1 MTRTLQRRA
10 ERLMSVDTAVTI
22 GSNFMLIASG
32 ATLTIATTPRIK
44 TGRNTVYS
52 SGGVVVSISPLAVS
66 AGIGEFSAGGNAF
79 DAAVAVAAV
88 ESVTVPP
95 SCGLG
100 GEPFVIMYDAKSG
113 LVHGANGSGKAP
125 LAASRSFFVDRG
137 HRFMPLEGPL
147 AAAIPGEVLA
157 WEQIAER
164 FGTRPLSKLLEPAI
178 EYAENGFAISEE
190 LARGFEILSPKLAR
204 FPESKEIFTHDG
216 RPLLPGETLVQKDL
230 ARTLKQIASGGAEA
244 FYKGDIGREMARAI
258 QAAGGLYTAQE
269 IAEHENEWYQP
280 PISTTYHGH
289 TLYETAPPSQ
299 GLTLL
304 EMLNILEGYDLA
316 EMGFYTAESV
326 HTMVEAKKLAFADRN
341 KYAGDM
347 DFVKVPV
354 SELISK
360 RFAARRRETITETA
374 GRGEALEPTVS
385 APGDGNTSYFCVV
398 DAEGNA
404 VSFIHSLSM
413 GFGSGFVAGET
424 GVLLNNRV
432 GRGFSLV
439 EGHPNVIEGGKRTM
453 HTLNAYMVMRDDRP
467 YVIGGTPG
475 GDNQIGWNAQ
485 VITNVLDHSMT
496 AQEAVEAPR
505 WTSTPGTDPHSVDD
519 PFVLELEG
527 GMSAADIE
535 SLKANG
541 HDVLVHPG
549 RVFGGSAKLIVID
562 PATGVRMAGS
572 DPRSDGQA
580 GAV

>member
-1 MTRTLQRRA
+1 M
-10 ERLMSVDTAVTI
+10 
-22 GSNFMLIASG
+22 AS
-32 ATLTIATTPRIK
+32 
-44 TGRNTVYS
+44 
-52 SGGVVVSISPLAVS
+52 
-66 AGIGEFSAGGNAF
+66 GGNAF
-79 DAAVAVAAV
+79 DAAVTVAAV
-88 ESVTVPP
+88 EAVTVPP
-95 SCGLG
+95 ACGLG

-113 LVHGANGSGKAP
+113 LAHGLNGSGKAP
-125 LAASRSFFVDRG
+125 LAASRDFFIERG
-137 HRFMPLEGPL
+137 HKFMPLEGPL
-147 AAAIPGEVLA
+147 AAAIPGEAQA
-157 WEQIAER
+157 WEQIAEK

-178 EYAENGFAISEE
+178 EYAERGFAVSAE

-204 FPESKEIFTHDG
+204 FPESRDIFTHDG

-244 FYKGDIGREMARAI
+244 FYKGDVGRETARAI
-258 QAAGGLYTAQE
+258 QSAGGLYTYQE
-269 IAEHENEWYQP
+269 IADHENEWYQP

-289 TLYETAPPSQ
+289 TVYETAPPSQ
-299 GLTLL
+299 GLALL

-316 EMGFYTAESV
+316 DMGFYTAESV

-341 KYAGDM
+341 RYAGDP
-347 DFVKVPV
+347 DFVSMPV

-360 RFAARRRETITETA
+360 RFAARRREMITGTTGRYEA
-374 GRGEALEPTVS
+374 GPVAAPI
-385 APGDGNTSYFCVV
+385 PGDGNTSYFCVV

-413 GFGSGFVAGET
+413 GFGSGFVAGNT
-424 GVLLNNRV
+424 GALLNNRV

-453 HTLNAYMVMRDDRP
+453 HTLNAYMVMREGKP
-467 YVIGGTPG
+467 YLIGGTPG

-485 VITNVLDHSMT
+485 VISNALDHGMS
-496 AQEAVEAPR
+496 AQQAVEAPR
-505 WTSTPGTDPHSVDD
+505 WTSTPGSDPHSIDD

-527 GMSAADIE
+527 GMSAADVE
-535 SLKANG
+535 SLKARG
-541 HDVLVHPG
+541 HDVVVHPG

-562 PATGVRMAGS
+562 PATGVRTAGS

>member
-1 MTRTLQRRA
+1 M
-10 ERLMSVDTAVTI
+10 
-22 GSNFMLIASG
+22 
-32 ATLTIATTPRIK
+32 TTPRIE
-44 TGRNTVYS
+44 TGRSTVYS
-52 SGGVVVSISPLAVS
+52 SGGVVVSISPIAVS
-66 AGIGEFSAGGNAF
+66 AGIGELAAGGNAF

-88 ESVTVPP
+88 EAVTVPP

-113 LVHGANGSGKAP
+113 LVHGLNGSGKAP
-125 LAASRSFFVDRG
+125 LAASRDFFVERG

-147 AAAIPGEVLA
+147 AAAIPGEALA
-157 WEQIAER
+157 WEQISER

-178 EYAENGFAISEE
+178 EYAEHGFAISEE
-190 LARGFEILSPKLAR
+190 LAKGFEILSPKLAR
-204 FPESKEIFTHDG
+204 FPESRKIFTHDG

-258 QAAGGLYTAQE
+258 QAAGGLYTVQE
-269 IAEHENEWYQP
+269 IADHENAWYQP

-289 TLYETAPPSQ
+289 TVYETAPPSQ

-304 EMLNILEGYDLA
+304 EMMNILEGYDLSD
-316 EMGFYTAESV
+316 MGFYTAESV
-326 HTMVEAKKLAFADRN
+326 HVMVEAKKLAFGDRN

-354 SELISK
+354 SGLISK
-360 RFAARRRETITETA
+360 RLAARRRETITETA
-374 GRGEALEPTVS
+374 GRGEALEPAVS

-413 GFGSGFVAGET
+413 GFGSGFVAGNT

-467 YVIGGTPG
+467 YLIGGTPG

-485 VITNVLDHSMT
+485 VVTNVLDHGMS

-535 SLKANG
+535 SLKAKG

-562 PATGVRMAGS
+562 PVTGVRMAGS

>member
-1 MTRTLQRRA
+1 M
-10 ERLMSVDTAVTI
+10 
-22 GSNFMLIASG
+22 
-32 ATLTIATTPRIK
+32 TTPRIQ

-66 AGIGEFSAGGNAF
+66 AGIRELAAGGNAF

-88 ESVTVPP
+88 EAVTVPP

-113 LVHGANGSGKAP
+113 LVYGLNGSGKAP
-125 LAASRSFFVDRG
+125 MAASRDFFVERG

-147 AAAIPGEVLA
+147 AAAIPGEAMA
-157 WEQIAER
+157 WEQISER

-178 EYAENGFAISEE
+178 GYAEHGFAISEE
-190 LARGFEILSPKLAR
+190 LARGFEILNPKLAR
-204 FPESKEIFTHDG
+204 FPESREIFTRDG
-216 RPLLPGETLVQKDL
+216 RPLLPGDTLVQKDI
-230 ARTLKQIASGGAEA
+230 ARTLEQIASGGAES
-244 FYKGDIGREMARAI
+244 FYKGDIGREIARAI
-258 QAAGGLYTAQE
+258 QAAGGLYTEQE
-269 IAEHENEWYQP
+269 IADHENAWYQP

-289 TLYETAPPSQ
+289 TVYETAPPSQ

-326 HTMVEAKKLAFADRN
+326 HTMVEAKKLSFADRHT
-341 KYAGDM
+341 YAGDM

-360 RFAARRRETITETA
+360 PFAARRREMITETA
-374 GRGEALEPTVS
+374 GQYDAGPVAAPI
-385 APGDGNTSYFCVV
+385 PGDGNTSYFCVV

-413 GFGSGFVAGET
+413 GFGSGFVAGKT

-453 HTLNAYMVMRDDRP
+453 HTLNAYMAMRDDRP
-467 YVIGGTPG
+467 YLIGGTPG

-485 VITNVLDHSMT
+485 VITNVLDHAMS

-505 WTSTPGTDPHSVDD
+505 WTSTPGTDPHNIDD
-519 PFVLELEG
+519 PFVLEIEG
-527 GMSAADIE
+527 GMSPAEVE
-535 SLKANG
+535 SLKGRG
-541 HDVLVHPG
+541 HDVVVHPG

-562 PATGVRMAGS
+562 PATGVRTAGS
-572 DPRSDGQA
+572 DPRSDGHA

>member
-1 MTRTLQRRA
+1 MTADHSFRA
-10 ERLMSVDTAVTI
+10 R
-22 GSNFMLIASG
+22 
-32 ATLTIATTPRIK
+32 
-44 TGRNTVYS
+44 
-52 SGGVVVSISPLAVS
+52 
-66 AGIGEFSAGGNAF
+66 
-79 DAAVAVAAV
+79 
-88 ESVTVPP
+88 
-95 SCGLG
+95 
-100 GEPFVIMYDAKSG
+100 
-113 LVHGANGSGKAP
+113 H
-125 LAASRSFFVDRG
+125 
-137 HRFMPLEGPL
+137 
-147 AAAIPGEVLA
+147 
-157 WEQIAER
+157 W
-164 FGTRPLSKLLEPAI
+164 SK
-178 EYAENGFAISEE
+178 
-190 LARGFEILSPKLAR
+190 R
-204 FPESKEIFTHDG
+204 
-216 RPLLPGETLVQKDL
+216 DL
-230 ARTLKQIASGGAEA
+230 ARTLKQIASGGADA

-258 QAAGGLYTAQE
+258 QATGGLYTAQE
-269 IAEHENEWYQP
+269 IADHENAWYQP

-289 TLYETAPPSQ
+289 TVYETAPPSQ

-316 EMGFYTAESV
+316 DMGFYTAESV
-326 HTMVEAKKLAFADRN
+326 HVMVEAKKLAFADRN
-341 KYAGDM
+341 RYAGDM
-347 DFVKVPV
+347 DFVTVPL

-360 RFAARRRETITETA
+360 QFAARRRETITETA
-374 GRGEALEPTVS
+374 GRGEALEPAVS

-413 GFGSGFVAGET
+413 GFGSGFVAGNT

-485 VITNVLDHSMT
+485 VISDVLDHGMS

-505 WTSTPGTDPHSVDD
+505 WTSTPGADPHSVDD

-527 GMSAADIE
+527 GMSPADIE
-535 SLKANG
+535 SLKAKG

-549 RVFGGSAKLIVID
+549 RVFGGSAKLIIID
-562 PATGVRMAGS
+562 PATDVRTAGS
-572 DPRSDGQA
+572 DPRSDGHA

>member
-1 MTRTLQRRA
+1 MTI
-10 ERLMSVDTAVTI
+10 V
-22 GSNFMLIASG
+22 
-32 ATLTIATTPRIK
+32 TTPRIE
-44 TGRNTVYS
+44 TGRKTVYS
-52 SGGVVVSISPLAVS
+52 SRGAVVSISPLAVS
-66 AGIGEFSAGGNAF
+66 AGILELAAGGNAF

-88 ESVTVPP
+88 EAVTVPP

-113 LVHGANGSGKAP
+113 LVHGLNGSGKAP
-125 LAASRSFFVDRG
+125 LAASREFFVERG

-147 AAAIPGEVLA
+147 AAAIPGEALA

-178 EYAENGFAISEE
+178 EYAKHGFAISEE
-190 LARGFEILSPKLAR
+190 LARGFEILNPKLAR
-204 FPESKEIFTHDG
+204 FPESRDIFTRDG
-216 RPLLPGETLVQKDL
+216 RPFLPGDTLVQRDL
-230 ARTLKQIASGGAEA
+230 AETLKKIASVGAEA
-244 FYKGDIGREMARAI
+244 FYKGEIGREMARAI
-258 QAAGGLYTAQE
+258 QEAGGLYTAQE
-269 IAEHENEWYQP
+269 IADHENVWYEP

-289 TLYETAPPSQ
+289 TVYETAPPSQ

-304 EMLNILEGYDLA
+304 EMLNIVEGYDLA

-341 KYAGDM
+341 RYAGDM
-347 DFVKVPV
+347 DFVSVPV
-354 SELISK
+354 SELVSK
-360 RFAARRRETITETA
+360 RFAARRRELISETA
-374 GRGEALEPTVS
+374 GRGEALEPILS

-413 GFGSGFVAGET
+413 GFGSGFVAGKT

-453 HTLNAYMVMRDDRP
+453 HTLNAYMVMREGRP
-467 YVIGGTPG
+467 YLVGGTPG

-485 VITNVLDHSMT
+485 VISNVLDHGMS

-505 WTSTPGTDPHSVDD
+505 WTSTPGTDPHSIDD
-519 PFVLELEG
+519 PLVLELEA
-527 GMSAADIE
+527 GMSPADVE
-535 SLKANG
+535 SLKAKG
-541 HDVLVHPG
+541 HDMVVHPG
-549 RVFGGSAKLIVID
+549 RVFGGSAKLVVID
-562 PATGVRMAGS
+562 PATGVRTAGS
-572 DPRSDGQA
+572 DPRSDGHA

>member
-1 MTRTLQRRA
+1 MT
-10 ERLMSVDTAVTI
+10 MV
-22 GSNFMLIASG
+22 
-32 ATLTIATTPRIK
+32 TTPRIE
-44 TGRNTVYS
+44 TGRKTVYS

-66 AGIGEFSAGGNAF
+66 AGIRELAAGGNAF

-88 ESVTVPP
+88 EAVTVPP

-113 LVHGANGSGKAP
+113 LVHGLNGSGKAP
-125 LAASRSFFVDRG
+125 LAASRDFFVERG

-147 AAAIPGEVLA
+147 AAAIPGEALA
-157 WEQIAER
+157 WDQIAER

-178 EYAENGFAISEE
+178 EYADQGFAISEE
-190 LARGFEILSPKLAR
+190 LARGFEILNPKLAR
-204 FPESKEIFTHDG
+204 FPESRDIFTRDG
-216 RPLLPGETLVQKDL
+216 LPFLPGDTLIQKDL
-230 ARTLKQIASGGAEA
+230 AETLKQISSGGAEA
-244 FYKGDIGREMARAI
+244 FYEGDIGREMARAI

-269 IAEHENEWYQP
+269 IADHENVWYEP

-289 TLYETAPPSQ
+289 TVYETAPPSQ

-304 EMLNILEGYDLA
+304 QMLNILEGYDLA
-316 EMGFYTAESV
+316 AMGYYTAESV

-341 KYAGDM
+341 RYAGDM
-347 DFVKVPV
+347 DFVSMPV
-354 SELISK
+354 SELVSK
-360 RFAARRRETITETA
+360 RFAARRRRLISEAA
-374 GRGEALEPTVS
+374 GRGEVLEPLVS
-385 APGDGNTSYFCVV
+385 IPGDGNTSYFCVV

-413 GFGSGFVAGET
+413 GFGSGFVAGKT

-439 EGHPNVIEGGKRTM
+439 EGHPNIIEGGKRTM
-453 HTLNAYMVMRDDRP
+453 HTLNAYMVMREDRP
-467 YVIGGTPG
+467 YLVGGTPG

-485 VITNVLDHSMT
+485 VITNVLDHGMS

-505 WTSTPGTDPHSVDD
+505 WTSTPGTDPHSIDD
-519 PFVLELEG
+519 PFVLELEA
-527 GMSAADIE
+527 GMSPSDIE
-535 SLKANG
+535 SLKARG
-541 HDVLVHPG
+541 HDVVVHLG

-562 PATGVRMAGS
+562 PATGVRTAGS
-572 DPRSDGQA
+572 DPRSDGHA

>member
-1 MTRTLQRRA
+1 MT
-10 ERLMSVDTAVTI
+10 MV
-22 GSNFMLIASG
+22 
-32 ATLTIATTPRIK
+32 TTPRIE

-66 AGIGEFSAGGNAF
+66 AGILELAAGGNAF

-88 ESVTVPP
+88 EAVTVPP

-113 LVHGANGSGKAP
+113 LVHGLNGSGKAP
-125 LAASRSFFVDRG
+125 LAASRDFFVERG

-147 AAAIPGEVLA
+147 AAAIPGEAQA

-178 EYAENGFAISEE
+178 EYAEHGFAISEE

-204 FPESKEIFTHDG
+204 FTESRDIFTRDG
-216 RPLLPGETLVQKDL
+216 RPFLPGDTLVQKDL
-230 ARTLKQIASGGAEA
+230 AGTLKQIASGGAEA

-269 IAEHENEWYQP
+269 IADHENVWYEP

-289 TLYETAPPSQ
+289 TVYETAPPSQ

-316 EMGFYTAESV
+316 AMGYYTAESV

-341 KYAGDM
+341 RYAGDM
-347 DFVKVPV
+347 DFVSMPV
-354 SELISK
+354 SELVSK
-360 RFAARRRETITETA
+360 RFAARRRQLISEAA
-374 GRGEALEPTVS
+374 GRGEVLEPLVS
-385 APGDGNTSYFCVV
+385 IPGDGNTSYFCVV

-413 GFGSGFVAGET
+413 GFGSGFVAGKT

-453 HTLNAYMVMRDDRP
+453 HTLNAYMVMREGRP
-467 YVIGGTPG
+467 YLVGGTPG

-485 VITNVLDHSMT
+485 VITNVLDHGMS

-505 WTSTPGTDPHSVDD
+505 WTSTPGTDPHSIDD
-519 PFVLELEG
+519 PFVLELEA
-527 GMSAADIE
+527 GMSPSDIE
-535 SLKANG
+535 SLKARG
-541 HDVLVHPG
+541 HDVVVHPG
-549 RVFGGSAKLIVID
+549 
-562 PATGVRMAGS
+562 
-572 DPRSDGQA
+572 
-580 GAV
+580 

>member
-113 LVHGANGSGKAP
+113 LVHGLNGSGKAP

-147 AAAIPGEVLA
+147 AAAIPGEALA
-157 WEQIAER
+157 WEQIAGR

-216 RPLLPGETLVQKDL
+216 RPFLPGESLVQKDL

-269 IAEHENEWYQP
+269 LAEHENEWYQP

-304 EMLNILEGYDLA
+304 EILNILEGYDLA

-326 HTMVEAKKLAFADRN
+326 HTMVEANKLAFADRN

-354 SELISK
+354 SDLISK

-374 GRGEALEPTVS
+374 GPGDVLEPIAS

-413 GFGSGFVAGET
+413 GFGSGFVAGNT

-467 YVIGGTPG
+467 YLIGGTPG

-485 VITNVLDHSMT
+485 VITNVLDHGMS

-535 SLKANG
+535 SLKAKG

-562 PATGVRMAGS
+562 PATGVRTAGS

>member
-1 MTRTLQRRA
+1 M
-10 ERLMSVDTAVTI
+10 
-22 GSNFMLIASG
+22 
-32 ATLTIATTPRIK
+32 TTPRIQ

-66 AGIGEFSAGGNAF
+66 AGIRELAAGGNAF

-113 LVHGANGSGKAP
+113 LVHGLNGSGKAP
-125 LAASRSFFVDRG
+125 LAASREFFIKRG
-137 HRFMPLEGPL
+137 HRFMPLEGQR
-147 AAAIPGEVLA
+147 AAAIPGEALA
-157 WEQIAER
+157 WEEIAER

-178 EYAENGFAISEE
+178 EYAEHGFAISEE
-190 LARGFEILSPKLAR
+190 LARGFEVLSPKLAR
-204 FPESKEIFTHDG
+204 FPESRNIFTRDG
-216 RPLLPGETLVQKDL
+216 LPLLPGDTLVQKDL
-230 ARTLKQIASGGAEA
+230 ARTLEQLASSGAEA

-258 QAAGGLYTAQE
+258 RAAGGLYTAQE
-269 IAEHENEWYQP
+269 IADHENVWYEP

-289 TLYETAPPSQ
+289 TVYETAPPSQ

-326 HTMVEAKKLAFADRN
+326 HIMVEAKKLAFADRN
-341 KYAGDM
+341 RYAGDT
-347 DFVKVPV
+347 DFMSVPV
-354 SELISK
+354 SYLISK
-360 RFAARRRETITETA
+360 PFAARRRETITDTA
-374 GRGEALEPTVS
+374 GQYEAGPVATPI
-385 APGDGNTSYFCVV
+385 PGDGNTSYFCVV

-413 GFGSGFVAGET
+413 GFGSGFVAGKT

-467 YVIGGTPG
+467 YLIGGTPG

-485 VITNVLDHSMT
+485 VITNVLDHAMN

-505 WTSTPGTDPHSVDD
+505 WTSTPGTDPHSIDD
-519 PFVLELEG
+519 PFVLELEA
-527 GMSAADIE
+527 GMSPDGVE
-535 SLKANG
+535 SLKARG
-541 HDVLVHPG
+541 HDVVVHPG

-562 PATGVRMAGS
+562 PATGVRTAGS
-572 DPRSDGQA
+572 DPRTDGHA

>member
-1 MTRTLQRRA
+1 M
-10 ERLMSVDTAVTI
+10 
-22 GSNFMLIASG
+22 
-32 ATLTIATTPRIK
+32 TTPRIE
-44 TGRNTVYS
+44 TGRSTVYS

-66 AGIGEFSAGGNAF
+66 AGIGELAAGGNAF

-88 ESVTVPP
+88 EAVTVPP

-113 LVHGANGSGKAP
+113 LAHGLNGSGKAP
-125 LAASRSFFVDRG
+125 MAASRDFFVERG

-147 AAAIPGEVLA
+147 AAAIPGEALA
-157 WEQIAER
+157 WEQISDR

-178 EYAENGFAISEE
+178 EYAEHGFAISEE
-190 LARGFEILSPKLAR
+190 LAKGFEILSPKLAR
-204 FPESKEIFTHDG
+204 FPESRDVFTRDG
-216 RPLLPGETLVQKDL
+216 RPFLPGDTLIQKDL
-230 ARTLKQIASGGAEA
+230 AGTLKQIACGGAEA
-244 FYKGDIGREMARAI
+244 FYKGEIGKEMARAI
-258 QAAGGLYTAQE
+258 RAAGGLYTAQE
-269 IAEHENEWYQP
+269 IADHENVWYQP

-289 TLYETAPPSQ
+289 TVYETAPPSQ
-299 GLTLL
+299 GLALL

-316 EMGFYTAESV
+316 DMGFYTAESV
-326 HTMVEAKKLAFADRN
+326 HVMVEAKKLSFADRN
-341 KYAGDM
+341 RYAGDM
-347 DFVKVPV
+347 DFVSVPV
-354 SELISK
+354 AELVSK
-360 RFAARRRETITETA
+360 PFAARRREMMTETA
-374 GRGEALEPTVS
+374 GHYDAEPV
-385 APGDGNTSYFCVV
+385 AAPIPGDGNTSYFCVV

-413 GFGSGFVAGET
+413 GFGSGFVAGKT
-424 GVLLNNRV
+424 GVLLNNRA

-467 YVIGGTPG
+467 YLVGGTPG

-485 VITNVLDHSMT
+485 VITNVLDHGMS

-535 SLKANG
+535 SLKGRG
-541 HDVLVHPG
+541 HDVAVHPG

-562 PATGVRMAGS
+562 PATGVRTAGS
-572 DPRSDGQA
+572 DPRSDGHA
-580 GAV
+580 GVV